1 MQADLSN
8 MKSVAEYKKLV
19 DDELASLDIGILHLN
34 AGCMPP
40 GTVDLLTD
48 ADFERLCG
56 LNVLH
61 VVYLFK
67 AILPKLLARQK
78 RCLVLST
85 SSSLANGALPGQA
98 LYCGTK
104 ALVSLFMEAVHYEL
118 RDRIDVTAWE
128 PGMCYTNLFEGQ
140 DFTPP
145 GCLAQK
151 ADVAVG
157 NILKQAGDRRTNGSL
172 KFDLQ
177 RRNAPPIWLI
187 GGPAA

>member
-1 MQADLSN
+1 

-85 SSSLANGALPGQA
+85 SSSLAN
-98 LYCGTK
+98 
-104 ALVSLFMEAVHYEL
+104 
-118 RDRIDVTAWE
+118 
-128 PGMCYTNLFEGQ
+128 
-140 DFTPP
+140 
-145 GCLAQK
+145 
-151 ADVAVG
+151 
-157 NILKQAGDRRTNGSL
+157 
-172 KFDLQ
+172 
-177 RRNAPPIWLI
+177 
-187 GGPAA
+187 